1 MKKLFLL
8 SLLFVCPWLAQA
20 SEVKHEAEQKQ
31 VARHEPL
38 TGPDLGRL
46 HKESRARHE
55 VARKQVAQHEAVE
68 AQDFPA
74 PVLAA
79 SSAAA
84 ASQAALNLSDEER
97 RAQIR
102 MEEQQRNDRAQ
113 AEAAIRAAAV
123 VPGPAEERARAHHEP
138 RSWKDI
144 AAASLYL
151 VVHIPL
157 LAVGNGMVNN
167 ILARNAGLGVKR
179 WLSCRASWWDFMSD
193 AAFLVLQLRCAERF
207 FRQIGLNQRPA
218 TVRWGVKFGAHVLVL
233 QPMIYL
239 LQRLGEAIPL
249 GKFGPALRSRTIS
262 VTLPLSIASLGLV
275 GMLLM
280 DEYDDMLERR
290 RNRRGRA
297 RA

>member
-1 MKKLFLL
+1 MKKLFLY
-8 SLLFVCPWLAQA
+8 SLLFACPWLAQA
-20 SEVKHEAEQKQ
+20 SEVKHEAEQKHLAQGLSNQ
-31 VARHEPL
+31 VTP
-38 TGPDLGRL
+38 
-46 HKESRARHE
+46 
-55 VARKQVAQHEAVE
+55 AV
-68 AQDFPA
+68 P
-74 PVLAA
+74 AA
-79 SSAAA
+79 SATVT
-84 ASQAALNLSDEER
+84 ASQAASVAISDEER
-97 RAQIR
+97 AKLR
-102 MEEQQRNDRAQ
+102 MEEINRENKTN
-113 AEAAIRAAAV
+113 AEALQKRIADGQVIPV
-123 VPGPAEERARAHHEP
+123 VPGPAEERARAHYES

-144 AAASLYL
+144 AAASVYPA
-151 VVHIPL
+151 VYMPL
-157 LAVGNGMVNN
+157 LALGNGMVNN
-167 ILARNAGLGVKR
+167 ILARNAGLGVER
-179 WLSCRASWWDFMSD
+179 WRSCRASTWDFMSD

-207 FRQIGLNQRPA
+207 FRQIGLNRRPA
-218 TVRWGVKFGAHVLVL
+218 PVRWGAKLGAHVLVL